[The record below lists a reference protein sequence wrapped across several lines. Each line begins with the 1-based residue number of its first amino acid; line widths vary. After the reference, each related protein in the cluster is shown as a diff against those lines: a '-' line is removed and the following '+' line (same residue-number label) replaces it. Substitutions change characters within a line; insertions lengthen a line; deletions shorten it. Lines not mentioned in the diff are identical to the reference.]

1 MTMKQKEKA
10 VYTKRITIRLKETEF
25 IQLDAQFRKTT
36 CRKFSD
42 YLRKIMLAQ
51 PITILYRNA
60 SADAFLTEMI
70 VLKNELSAIGNNFN
84 QMVKKLHAFEY
95 SAEIKAWAAINETS
109 KENLNKKMQEIREKL
124 NQIYE
129 QWLQK

>member
-1 MTMKQKEKA
+1 MRQKEKA
-10 VYTKRITIRLKETEF
+10 VYIKRITIRFKEAEF
-25 IQLDAQFRKTT
+25 IQLNARFRQTT

-42 YLRKIMLAQ
+42 YLRRVMLAK

-70 VLKNELSAIGNNFN
+70 GLKNELSAIGNNYN
-84 QMVKKLHAFEY
+84 QMVKKLHSLEH
-95 SAEIKAWAAINETS
+95 SSEIKAWAVLNEIS
-109 KENLNKKMQEIREKL
+109 KENMNKKVQDIRQKL

-129 QWLQK
+129 LWLQK

>member
-1 MTMKQKEKA
+1 MKQKEKA
-10 VYTKRITIRLKETEF
+10 GYIKRITIRLKETEF

-42 YLRKIMLAQ
+42 YLRRIMLAK
-51 PITILYRNA
+51 PTTILYRNA

-70 VLKNELSAIGNNFN
+70 GLKNELSAIGNNFN
-84 QMVKKLHAFEY
+84 QIVKKLHSFEH
-95 SAEIKAWAAINETS
+95 SSEIKVWAALNENS
-109 KENLNKKMQEIREKL
+109 KENLNKKVQEIRQKL

-129 QWLQK
+129 IWLQK